1 MKKMLAMLLAVAMIV
16 ACFAGCQSNA
26 PVDTNQPADSQQP
39 TDSNQPTDTTA
50 PEPVQPESNV
60 GPDGREFA
68 DEQVY
73 RTLYSSEVTTMN
85 YLVSGTTYELV
96 VGANTIDSLVENDP
110 YGNIVPCAAE
120 SWESEDET
128 VTLIVPAV
136 KKLNDNGELELVSER
151 TTEEANGQKWTF
163 HLRAGQYWYDADGNQ
178 KDPVTAN
185 DYVAAARYVC
195 DSAMDCSNSYLMDG
209 WIVNATERL
218 GYTAALLAEPV
229 EQGKEEGK
237 DQDIVIDA
245 DGVIWEG
252 KDWDEDKGV
261 YTTWVEIPLTNPE
274 DLGVEAADD
283 NTLVYH
289 LVKPRPYFP
298 TALQFGTY
306 WPAPAALLAELGENY
321 ALDNYS
327 MWFNGAYI
335 LSTFKPQEKRIYT
348 KNVNNWDAE
357 HIYIESIEQTYN
369 AEASTIAPELF
380 LRGEVDYADI
390 GSDIVADWLSDPEKS
405 QMISSSRVT
414 GDYSYFFGFNFEP
427 TFDAEYEPENWVI
440 AVNNENFRKAVFH
453 GIDRD
458 GYLAAKYPGD
468 DPEIHK
474 INTITPK
481 GFSVNN
487 GKDFVMYGGLAK
499 YTETESFN
507 EQLALEYR
515 DKAKTELEAAGCKFP
530 IKVPVNYNPSSSSW
544 GNATVV
550 LEQQLEN
557 LLGADFIDIIIVEYA
572 GGSGFLDATR
582 RNGNYALQELNWGAD
597 FMDPETWADP
607 FERENSYNFFCHDT
621 ENYRVFQNTKTA
633 ETNAL
638 IDQYYAL
645 VDEARTKTG
654 DMDERFEAFAAAESF
669 YIDHAI
675 VVPGFISGGSY
686 CATKL
691 NGFEGQYAMMG
702 QSSSRYKGQHLYKT
716 AMSQDMFD
724 AQYNEWYASMGN

>member
-474 INTITPK
+474 INTVTPK

-530 IKVPVNYNPSSSSW
+530 IKVPINYNSSSSTW

-550 LEQQLEN
+550 LEQQLED
-557 LLGADFIDIIIVEYA
+557 LLGADFIDIIVVSY
-572 GGSGFLDATR
+572 SGNSFLKETR

-621 ENYRVFQNTKTA
+621 DTYNVYRDTKTE

-645 VDEARTKTG
+645 VDEARTKTA

>member
-39 TDSNQPTDTTA
+39 TDSNQPTDTTT
-50 PEPVQPESNV
+50 PEPVQPEANV

-474 INTITPK
+474 INTVTPK

-487 GKDFVMYGGLAK
+487 GKDYVMYGGLAK

-530 IKVPVNYNPSSSSW
+530 IKVPINYNSSSGTW

-557 LLGADFIDIIIVEYA
+557 LLGADFIDIIVVSY
-572 GGSGFLDATR
+572 SGNSFLKETR

-621 ENYRVFQNTKTA
+621 DTYNVYRDTKTE

>member
-530 IKVPVNYNPSSSSW
+530 IKVPINYNSSSGTW

-557 LLGADFIDIIIVEYA
+557 LLGADFIAIIVVSY
-572 GGSGFLDATR
+572 SGNSFLKETR

-621 ENYRVFQNTKTA
+621 DTYNVYRDTKTE

>member
-218 GYTAALLAEPV
+218 DYTAALLAEPV

-458 GYLAAKYPGD
+458 GYLAAKFPGD

-474 INTITPK
+474 INTVTPK

-487 GKDFVMYGGLAK
+487 GKDYVMYGGLAK

-530 IKVPVNYNPSSSSW
+530 IKVPINYNSSSSTW

-557 LLGADFIDIIIVEYA
+557 LLGADFIDIIVVSY
-572 GGSGFLDATR
+572 SGNSFLKETR

-621 ENYRVFQNTKTA
+621 DTYNVYRDTKTE

>member
-39 TDSNQPTDTTA
+39 TDSNQPTDTTT

-458 GYLAAKYPGD
+458 SYLAAKFPGD

-474 INTITPK
+474 INTVTPK

-530 IKVPVNYNPSSSSW
+530 IKVPINYNSSSSTW

-550 LEQQLEN
+550 LEQQLED
-557 LLGADFIDIIIVEYA
+557 LLGADFIDIIVVSY
-572 GGSGFLDATR
+572 SGNSFLKETR

-621 ENYRVFQNTKTA
+621 DTYNVYRDTKTE

>member
-39 TDSNQPTDTTA
+39 TDSNQPTDTTT

-85 YLVSGTTYELV
+85 YLVSVTTYELV

-218 GYTAALLAEPV
+218 DYTAALLAEPV

-274 DLGVEAADD
+274 DLSVEAADD

-390 GSDIVADWLSDPEKS
+390 SSDIVADWLSDPEKS

-474 INTITPK
+474 INTVTPK

-507 EQLALEYR
+507 EQLAVEYR

-530 IKVPVNYNPSSSSW
+530 IKVPINYNSSSSSW

-557 LLGADFIDIIIVEYA
+557 LLGADFIDIIVVSY
-572 GGSGFLDATR
+572 SGNSFLKETR

-621 ENYRVFQNTKTA
+621 DTYNVYRDTKT
-633 ETNAL
+633 EESNAL